1 MTNSEFLADVV
12 KLAELRINYLNE
24 KTGRKNTKD
33 IIKKK
38 IEKLADSIDKKVSLF
53 DSVKL
58 PAKKLLYGK
67 KISKTERQIIFLL
80 LAKEVSEEAIHGKL
94 TGYRI
99 LRAVFSDNAEAIAA
113 VFHLKSLIK
122 YRIIKCCNSRY
133 ERISEGNLFSSSY
146 TLTSTARE
154 KLLGIKHTASGKS
167 HNKKTAKKTIKNLL
181 KKYSGPKAIF
191 NELSK
196 YVVGQSEAKHMLSI
210 AVFNHL
216 NRILLTE
223 KGRRAQKSNVLMLG
237 PTGVGKTYLIQ
248 TIARIMNLP
257 ISLVDITKY
266 TGSGWVGKNVCEMF
280 NELIRSA
287 GGNKALAEI
296 GIVYIDEID
305 KIAQCASFSSRHGGK
320 IRDIAGEEVQKELL
334 RVVEGDN
341 VAMDVGSAFSS
352 RESINT
358 ENILFIGGG
367 AFSDMESITT
377 KNKAVNRIGFTAES
391 NPASAQSG
399 DPLRL
404 YAKVTPQH
412 IIDYGFLPEFVGRF
426 PVIVPFDDLSEEDL
440 SCAITEPEDSIL
452 KQMKETYGHYFDFEL
467 TDDAIQAISVFA
479 KKQGIGARALRG
491 IFERILS
498 KFVRSNFEEE
508 KRDKILIGIEDIE
521 KILV

>member
-12 KLAELRINYLNE
+12 KLAELRMNYLNE
-24 KTGRKNTKD
+24 KTGRKNAKD
-33 IIKKK
+33 IIRKK

-80 LAKEVSEEAIHGKL
+80 LAKEVSDELIRAKL

-99 LRAVFSDNAEAIAA
+99 LCAVFSNKVEAIAA
-113 VFHLKSLIK
+113 VSCIKSLIK
-122 YRIIKCCNSRY
+122 YRLIKCCNSRY

-280 NELIRSA
+280 NDLIRSA
-287 GGNKALAEI
+287 SKNKALAEI

-320 IRDIAGEEVQKELL
+320 IRDISGEEVQKELL

-341 VAMDVGSAFSS
+341 VTMNVSRFGSNDN
-352 RESINT
+352 INT

-367 AFSDMESITT
+367 AFSDMKSITA
-377 KNKAVNRIGFTAES
+377 KNKAVNRIGFTAEYNS
-391 NPASAQSG
+391 ASAQSG
-399 DPLRL
+399 DPLKL
-404 YAKVTPQH
+404 YDKVTPQH

-426 PVIVPFDDLSEEDL
+426 PVIVPFDDLSEEEL
-440 SCAITEPEDSIL
+440 SFAITEPEDSIL

-498 KFVRSNFEEE
+498 NFVRSSFEEE

>member
-12 KLAELRINYLNE
+12 KLAELRMNYLNE
-24 KTGRKNTKD
+24 KTGRKNAKD
-33 IIKKK
+33 IIRKK

-80 LAKEVSEEAIHGKL
+80 LAKEVSEELIRGKL

-99 LRAVFSDNAEAIAA
+99 LRAVFSNNAEAIAA
-113 VFHLKSLIK
+113 VSCLKSLIK
-122 YRIIKCCNSRY
+122 YRLIKYCNSRY
-133 ERISEGNLFSSSY
+133 ERISEDNLFSSLY
-146 TLTSTARE
+146 ALTSTARK
-154 KLLGIKHTASGKS
+154 KLMNIKHAASGKS
-167 HNKKTAKKTIKNLL
+167 HNKKTAEKTIKNLL
-181 KKYSGPKAIF
+181 RKYSGPKAIF

-196 YVVGQSEAKHMLSI
+196 YVVGQSEAKHTLSI

-223 KGRRAQKSNVLMLG
+223 KGRRVQKSNVLMLG

-280 NELIRSA
+280 NDLIRSA
-287 GGNKALAEI
+287 GKNKALAEI

-320 IRDIAGEEVQKELL
+320 IRDISGEEVQKELL

-341 VAMDVGSAFSS
+341 VTMNVSRFGSNDN
-352 RESINT
+352 INT

-426 PVIVPFDDLSEEDL
+426 PVIVPFDDLSEEEL
-440 SCAITEPEDSIL
+440 SFAITEPEDSIL